1 MAVCFI
7 RHYRTFL
14 LMHVLFAL
22 AEPKLENITT
32 LFGTVFVD
40 MVRYMEDEW
49 DVLLDSIE
57 TGKIPDW
64 EGINHVLHYLEVYTF
79 HLEGFFY

>member
-1 MAVCFI
+1 
-7 RHYRTFL
+7 
-14 LMHVLFAL
+14 MHVLFAL
-22 AEPKLENITT
+22 AEPKLENITA

-49 DVLLDSIE
+49 DVLLDSIK

-64 EGINHVLHYLEVYTF
+64 EGINHLLHYLEVYTF
-79 HLEGFFY
+79 YSEGFFY